1 MAYLLLSSLYKAA
14 FVSFD
19 KHTENNQLSDLSFS
33 LNTLLFS
40 DLILCILDSFDGSN
54 YTRWADK
61 VMFMLMVLNLAYVMD
76 VNLEPIPENPI
87 PEAGKQPDQK
97 KRLLQKEAENLACGH
112 IKNALS
118 DRLYDLYASI
128 TCPRE
133 LWKSLEHK
141 YKAQEE
147 GTNKYLVSKY
157 LRFQMVDDKP
167 ILEQV
172 HELQVLVNK
181 MNTLSIPIPEIFQV
195 GAIID
200 KLPSSWKD
208 FSKRM
213 MHKSED
219 YSLDDMLNI
228 SGLKKRR
235 KSKNPVNVNSVQA
248 GGKNKGK
255 LNSGGPS
262 KKWNLGPQ
270 KKAFKRQG
278 QSSFQKKDFKRNG
291 KCHVCGE
298 TGHYARE
305 CKQRKSG
312 PSGGP
317 SAATNAVGDIGALV
331 ANLTMDEI
339 NMMNVTPQ
347 AHLVNQDKD
356 SWYLDTRATAHVCD
370 DKSKFVNYQEIHG
383 KQVSTANGGRA
394 DIAGSGTILLHFT
407 SGRSLTL
414 NSVLHVPTITKNLL
428 SYSKLDSHGFAI
440 RGSDGTIVFSKN
452 DHYIGKASLSRG
464 MYALS
469 LQGSNPGS
477 KRKAGGRVG
486 ENGSNLVIL
495 DAVYDSDSSSD
506 SVFVCGSDDDLVFEN
521 DVIVG
526 NINEVFFNYSVCSIS
541 LWHKRLAHTNI
552 KNLEKMHNKGLIEIN
567 NKDFEKCETCINSK
581 FTKKPFPS
589 VKRNTSILE
598 LIHSDICELNGIL
611 TRGGKRYFI
620 TFCDDFSRF
629 LYVYLLHSKDQAFE
643 AFKIY
648 KAEVENQNE
657 KRIKILRSDR
667 GGEYFNHEFDTFCEE
682 NGIKHER
689 TSPFTPQQNGLAERK
704 NRTLV
709 EMVNCMLNQ
718 SGLPTNLWEE
728 ALLTACYIH
737 NRITSRV
744 IPTSPYELWKG
755 RKPDL
760 SYLTVWGCIAYY
772 RTPDPKRSKLG
783 ARAIKSIFVGYAINS
798 NGYRLLDKETGVIV
812 ESRDVDFLEDKFSED
827 AENSDRTLAPS
838 FPGTSHDSS
847 KTSQKVD
854 EPRRS
859 TRVRKGKSLGDDF
872 LSYLVEGTRK
882 KVTREV
888 IFSINIDDDPKTF
901 KEAMSS
907 RDASL
912 WKEAINDE
920 MDSILSNGTWELTDL
935 PKGAIPI
942 GSKWI
947 FKRKRHPDGTVLAF
961 KARLVAKGYRQREGI
976 DYFDTYAPV
985 ARISSIRTLIAI
997 SALKGLYIHQ
1007 MDVKTAFLNGYL
1019 NEEIYMEQPE
1029 GFVMHG
1035 QENKVCRLVKSLYGL
1050 KQAPKQWHER
1060 FDTTVTSF
1068 GFIHNGA
1075 DRCIYSKC
1083 TKESTVVICLYVDDM
1098 LIIGTSLVGILETK
1112 NYLSSNFKMKD
1123 LGEVDTIL
1131 GIKVKR
1137 SESQI
1142 SLSQTH
1148 YIEKILTKFQH
1159 LNIKEFNS
1167 PFDSSVKLEKN
1178 SGRVVAQLEYAS
1190 AIGCM
1195 MYAMYCTRPDIAFAV
1210 SKLSQFTSNPG
1221 SDQWKA
1227 IGTLTYNTHPGIL
1240 EGYSDASWIDN
1251 SSDSKSTSG
1260 WIFTLAGGAIS
1271 WASKKQTCIA
1281 HSTMEAEFIALA
1293 VAYKEAEWIRD
1304 LLTDLHFWPRP
1315 TPSIPMYCD
1324 SEATLSRVYNSIYN
1338 GKSRH
1343 LGLRHNY
1350 VRQLIEN
1357 GTISI
1362 VYVKSCG
1369 NSADP
1374 LTKPLTRDL
1383 IGSTTRDMGLKPR
1396 RISQ

>member
-1 MAYLLLSSLYKAA
+1 MDTGNFCLMI
-14 FVSFD
+14 
-19 KHTENNQLSDLSFS
+19 QDLVK
-33 LNTLLFS
+33 
-40 DLILCILDSFDGSN
+40 LDSFDGSN

-61 VMFMLMVLNLAYVMD
+61 VKFMLMVLNLAYVMD

-87 PEAGKQPDQK
+87 PEAGKQPDQTIIADLEK

-118 DRLYDLYASI
+118 DRLYDLYAPI

-133 LWKSLEHK
+133 LWKALEHK

-167 ILEQV
+167 ILEQI

-181 MNTLSIPIPEIFQV
+181 MNSLSITIPEIFQV
-195 GAIID
+195 GAILD
-200 KLPSSWKD
+200 KLPPSWKD

-219 YSLDDMLNI
+219 YSLDDMLKHLRIEEEARNRD
-228 SGLKKRR
+228 KKSR
-235 KSKNPVNVNSVQA
+235 NPVNVNSVQA

-270 KKAFKRQG
+270 KKVFKRQG

-331 ANLTMDEI
+331 ANLTMEEI

-347 AHLVNQDKD
+347 AHLMNQDKD
-356 SWYLDTRATAHVCD
+356 SWYLDTGATAHVCN

-440 RGSDGTIVFSKN
+440 RGSDGTIVFTKN

-477 KRKAGGRVG
+477 KRKAGGHVG

-506 SVFVCGSDDDLVFEN
+506 SVFVCGSDDDLFFEN

-526 NINEVFFNYSVCSIS
+526 NINKVFFNYSVCSIS

-552 KNLEKMHNKGLIEIN
+552 KNLEKMHNKGLTEIN
-567 NKDFEKCETCINSK
+567 NKDFEKCETCVKSK

-629 LYVYLLHSKDQAFE
+629 LFVYLLHSKDQAFE

-648 KAEVENQNE
+648 KAEVENQKE

-718 SGLPTNLWEE
+718 LGLPTNLWGE

-737 NRITSRV
+737 KRITSRV

-760 SYLTVWGCIAYY
+760 SYFRVWGCIAYY

-798 NGYRLLDKETGVIV
+798 NGYR
-812 ESRDVDFLEDKFSED
+812 DVDFLEDKFSED

-838 FPGTSHDSS
+838 LPGTSHNSS

-859 TRVRKGKSLGDDF
+859 TRVRKEKNLGDDF

-888 IFSINIDDDPKTF
+888 IFSINIDDDPKTYE
-901 KEAMSS
+901 EAMSS

-912 WKEAINDE
+912 WK
-920 MDSILSNGTWELTDL
+920 
-935 PKGAIPI
+935 
-942 GSKWI
+942 
-947 FKRKRHPDGTVLAF
+947 
-961 KARLVAKGYRQREGI
+961 
-976 DYFDTYAPV
+976 
-985 ARISSIRTLIAI
+985 
-997 SALKGLYIHQ
+997 
-1007 MDVKTAFLNGYL
+1007 
-1019 NEEIYMEQPE
+1019 
-1029 GFVMHG
+1029 
-1035 QENKVCRLVKSLYGL
+1035 
-1050 KQAPKQWHER
+1050 
-1060 FDTTVTSF
+1060 
-1068 GFIHNGA
+1068 
-1075 DRCIYSKC
+1075 
-1083 TKESTVVICLYVDDM
+1083 
-1098 LIIGTSLVGILETK
+1098 
-1112 NYLSSNFKMKD
+1112 
-1123 LGEVDTIL
+1123 
-1131 GIKVKR
+1131 
-1137 SESQI
+1137 
-1142 SLSQTH
+1142 
-1148 YIEKILTKFQH
+1148 
-1159 LNIKEFNS
+1159 
-1167 PFDSSVKLEKN
+1167 
-1178 SGRVVAQLEYAS
+1178 
-1190 AIGCM
+1190 
-1195 MYAMYCTRPDIAFAV
+1195 
-1210 SKLSQFTSNPG
+1210 
-1221 SDQWKA
+1221 
-1227 IGTLTYNTHPGIL
+1227 
-1240 EGYSDASWIDN
+1240 
-1251 SSDSKSTSG
+1251 
-1260 WIFTLAGGAIS
+1260 
-1271 WASKKQTCIA
+1271 
-1281 HSTMEAEFIALA
+1281 
-1293 VAYKEAEWIRD
+1293 
-1304 LLTDLHFWPRP
+1304 
-1315 TPSIPMYCD
+1315 
-1324 SEATLSRVYNSIYN
+1324 
-1338 GKSRH
+1338 
-1343 LGLRHNY
+1343 
-1350 VRQLIEN
+1350 
-1357 GTISI
+1357 
-1362 VYVKSCG
+1362 
-1369 NSADP
+1369 
-1374 LTKPLTRDL
+1374 
-1383 IGSTTRDMGLKPR
+1383 
-1396 RISQ
+1396 